1 MFAPALAVT
10 RGFPDTRP
18 AMVPS
23 TPADPRDTV
32 AAGSRPLGPVTRRL
46 IYALV
51 LIPIVPSASF
61 IGVVFCETRLTVA
74 PFDDI
79 RLFNL
84 LFSVLWVA
92 ATVLIWRSVIVW
104 TLGRRWLT
112 ALVGLIPFVQVVY
125 AQPLWHT
132 GGCFSS
138 ITDGMLRLGQHEVGI
153 GLWVWLAIWVW
164 WGWEKRQMS
173 RADSDTV
180 GAVRM
185 SPTARRIVASIGSI
199 PVVVGAFFIT
209 TVFLEDVVGLTGDPV
224 PEVFTVTAVVAVL
237 LWVLIWRRAA
247 RWSAVVIRHTVISV
261 FGLLA
266 LPIIVQ
272 WLWFEA
278 VTDDLLEVLLVMS
291 PIIGWGVWMA
301 VTVRLWPARTAALP
315 AGDVGPY
322 CLKCGYLLKGL
333 SATRCPE
340 CGDEPTLDELWEA
353 NLGAV

>member
-1 MFAPALAVT
+1 
-10 RGFPDTRP
+10 
-18 AMVPS
+18 MVPS
-23 TPADPRDTV
+23 TPADPRETV
-32 AAGSRPLGPVTRRL
+32 EEGSRPLGPVTRRL

-51 LIPIVPSASF
+51 LIPIVPAASF
-61 IGVVFCETRLTVA
+61 IGAVFCETHLAV
-74 PFDDI
+74 PLFDEF
-79 RLFNL
+79 RWFNL

-138 ITDGMLRLGQHEVGI
+138 ISDGMLRVGQHEVGI
-153 GLWVWLAIWVW
+153 GIWVWLAIWVW

-173 RADSDTV
+173 RAESDTV

-199 PVVVGAFFIT
+199 PVVVGAGFIIA
-209 TVFLEDVVGLTGDPV
+209 VFLEDVVGLTGEPFS
-224 PEVFTVTAVVAVL
+224 EVFALTAVVAVL
-237 LWVLIWRRAA
+237 LWVLIWRRAV
-247 RWSAVVIRHTVISV
+247 RWPAVVIRHTVISAV
-261 FGLLA
+261 GLLA
-266 LPIIVQ
+266 LPITAQ
-272 WLWFEA
+272 WLWFD
-278 VTDDLLEVLLVMS
+278 VVNDDVLEVVLVVS
-291 PIIGWGVWMA
+291 PIIGWGLWMA
-301 VTVRLWPARTAALP
+301 VTVKFWPMRPAVLP
-315 AGDVGPY
+315 AGDLAPH

-333 SATRCPE
+333 CATRCPE

-353 NLGAV
+353 TLGAV